1 MSKNISL
8 NQLANNQT
16 TYAIDNYRKMVNYE
30 SGTNKGY
37 VRFTKGA
44 DGNLKI
50 EKFNNKIDV
59 PLSWRSNT
67 SAAHNKAVREKFL
80 AAIEGDLK
88 FLGKTGDDIKDLILR
103 PKDKNGNIDT
113 GKALSR
119 REIKRI
125 FERFDAE
132 FNNGTGRISIVENFY
147 KSAMERCGFN
157 GSKDDFIAKYLKP
170 LMYGIDPNNKIY
182 FETDEA
188 NANNPDPTKRMKM
201 SETDFRAYITQL
213 DNLVSAAMNRIDA
226 EKACKDIARKVAANS
241 DNFGAGIPAKDVE
254 KIRASLKFVL
264 DKERVVQKNLGLGTA
279 GTTLELFLE
288 KVLPVMVRQAAEN
301 VRDYADPNNP
311 ASIEEILE
319 GELSIEKI
327 VDTARRFIEGANE
340 VVGQK
345 VEVPQDDGEKDV
357 FGALQQLVEGQR
369 ATQKRLMVFSHA
381 RQEFVLNVNMPK
393 GGGNELGKDVAQ
405 LTETYV
411 KEAELENYATK
422 FLLENYA
429 KAAQDLPRQE
439 ADFMDKAKA
448 HVYQLVVA
456 GQLNYGE
463 RWALNNPAELKDVK
477 LRAGGNVQSFL
488 KEMSDEAINLAN
500 EFRGGMPMLDNL
512 LKHTIPNILNGKI
525 KNALASNGEA
535 RVYIDEA
542 SRPAAKKQLRLAVK
556 AYRKFFEESE
566 VALVGKTLQGFKSQL
581 DRLLK
586 KGNITQDEY
595 NNLLLD
601 HKTRVEGALKRA
613 VERFYAE
620 APLPAKDTEADTIAA
635 GAKRLEELFGEE
647 RDAVTGEMRQR
658 ISTIVLA
665 NAYGGEEKRKL
676 LDVKSHVDACRQALA
691 QSGVTLTKD
700 LDDAD
705 LNIALNKLYYKVL
718 EKKMEDTNLGHQRV
732 GEKLNDSV
740 QSSFVS
746 AAKDLVNTVNK
757 LCTKLD
763 VAMRKYIEPGVDT
776 LLKTR
781 NEEDDYKNALGKDE
795 LNAMRKSIAD
805 GVILSLKGAT
815 DEIKRRFITH
825 PETYTK
831 KNVDADNIAMS
842 FFDMAGKDALYTE
855 KNIARIYESV
865 ADERTDAVKSWINA
879 PTGPDGKSTLELDLV
894 ADQTARVLANGSKVQ
909 KLAASLPKNELA
921 NIIDAAVKEALA
933 FAEKYALSYATGG
946 KTEFLKR
953 VNAQIQSIVDKH
965 VESHAKFREAFLKDA
980 NAILDK
986 YDDALR
992 TDKKSGKEVATD
1004 KMNQILDDISR
1015 QKEPPKIKG
1024 FALAFDGMLKKMVN
1038 DKVDMKVSEFMV
1050 YSQKITSAY
1059 ETYMPAFNNKAK
1071 EMESRLREAGAD
1083 DDDIRYFN
1091 EKLMPVLRQKL
1102 EAKIQADPDSYVNNA
1117 NSGKIAENEAYLAVS
1132 DIVKE
1137 LDNMNPATDD
1147 GLTSALRSIGFS
1159 GLRIYGDVAQPL
1171 KDAVSAMFAT
1181 DDGKKILS
1189 DARKAAM
1196 TKAVYGTDTTSAAVK
1211 EADESIKKFN
1221 DFLRETAFGY
1231 RVSAKE
1237 SRFNEKQ
1244 VTPAVKIFEAWL
1256 EMYNLPDI
1264 QVSGVDFNG
1273 TLKEAAV
1280 AHFRKHVAD
1289 LQQKIA
1295 ETGEFTEPVLSADYI
1310 KEFTSYLN
1318 KLGRE
1323 AIFSSMSNDLIQT
1336 RLKAIMADKKYAAA
1350 YEFPHESADEL
1361 KQVVH
1366 LNLIGLQVH
1375 LAEATK
1381 RAELAFEDKVVS
1393 LEDMHRWNDLIV
1405 EEFNRQV
1412 SDSGKVLVQYHQCA
1426 LSRVEM
1432 MVNIDLDVVSG
1443 DKAID
1448 EYLVDAL
1455 KDHFQGVDITD
1466 QDNKTVAD
1474 AIAKVESKHKKTV
1487 AWLFAHL
1494 KGDIRDYIDKQKRTI
1509 KDEAMKNTDPNAV
1522 HFRFPGAHQLE
1533 TTFRATAAGYVATMA
1548 DMKKD
1553 EEGFVSF
1560 FHAIEDEVASILK
1573 KKH

>member
-1 MSKNISL
+1 MSSKITTAQL
-8 NQLANNQT
+8 NANQN
-16 TYAIDNYRKMVNYE
+16 TYAIDDYRKMVNYE

-119 REIKRI
+119 REIKKI

-132 FNNGTGRISIVENFY
+132 FNNGTGRIRIVENFY
-147 KSAMERCGFN
+147 ASAMDRCGFT
-157 GSKDDFIAKYLKP
+157 GSKDDFIDKYLKP
-170 LMYGIDPNNKIY
+170 LMYGIDPNEKIY
-182 FETDEA
+182 FKTDEA

-201 SETDFRAYITQL
+201 SETGFRAYITQL
-213 DNLVSAAMNRIDA
+213 DNLVAAAMNRIDA
-226 EKACKDIARKVAANS
+226 EKACKDVARKVAANP

-264 DKERVVQKNLGLGTA
+264 DKERVVQKDLGLGTA

-301 VRDYADPNNP
+301 VRDYAGPNNP

-319 GELSIEKI
+319 GELSIDKI

-340 VVGQK
+340 VVVK
-345 VEVPQDDGEKDV
+345 KAEAPQGGGKDA
-357 FGALQQLVEGQR
+357 FAALQQVIENQR

-393 GGGNELGKDVAQ
+393 GGGNNLGKDVAQ

-411 KEAELENYATK
+411 KEADLENYATK

-439 ADFMDKAKA
+439 ADFMDKAKE
-448 HVYQLVVA
+448 HVNQLVVA

-542 SRPAAKKQLRLAVK
+542 SRPAAKQQLRLAVK

-586 KGNITQDEY
+586 KDNITQAEY

-676 LDVKSHVDACRQALA
+676 LDVKAHVDACRQALA

-718 EKKMEDTNLGHQRV
+718 EKKMEDTKLGHQRV

-763 VAMRKYIEPGVDT
+763 AAMRKYVEPGVDT

-921 NIIDAAVKEALA
+921 NIIGAAVKEALA

-953 VNAQIQSIVDKH
+953 VNAIIQNIVDKH
-965 VESHAKFREAFLKDA
+965 VESHGKFREAFVKDA
-980 NAILDK
+980 KPIIEK

-992 TDKKSGKEVATD
+992 TDTRSGSEVATD

-1038 DKVDMKVSEFMV
+1038 DKVDMKVSEFME
-1050 YSQKITSAY
+1050 YSKKITEAY

-1083 DDDIRYFN
+1083 DEDIRYFN
-1091 EKLMPVLRQKL
+1091 EKLMPVLRQKM
-1102 EAKIQADPDSYVNNA
+1102 EAKIQADPDSYVKNTYA
-1117 NSGKIAENEAYLAVS
+1117 TKIAENQAFLYVTE
-1132 DIVKE
+1132 IVKGLE
-1137 LDNMNPATDD
+1137 AMNPATDD

-1196 TKAVYGTDTTSAAVK
+1196 TKAVYDTDTTSAAVK

-1221 DFLRETAFGY
+1221 DFLRDTAFGY

-1295 ETGEFTEPVLSADYI
+1295 ETGEFTESVLSADYI

-1336 RLKAIMADKKYAAA
+1336 RLKAIMADKRYAAA
-1350 YEFPHESADEL
+1350 YEFPHDSADDL

-1448 EYLVDAL
+1448 EYLSDAL
-1455 KDHFQGVDITD
+1455 KDHFKGVDITLPD
-1466 QDNKTVAD
+1466 QTLAQ
-1474 AIAKVESKHKKTV
+1474 AIKNVENKHKKTV
-1487 AWLFAHL
+1487 GMIFAHL
-1494 KGDIRDYIDKQKRTI
+1494 KGLIRGSIDEQKS
-1509 KDEAMKNTDPNAV
+1509 KMKAEAMKNTDPNEV

-1553 EEGFVSF
+1553 KEGFVSF

>member
-1 MSKNISL
+1 MSSKITPAQL
-8 NQLANNQT
+8 NANKD
-16 TYAIDNYRKMVNYE
+16 TYAIDDYRKMVNYE

-37 VRFTKGA
+37 VRFAKDANGK
-44 DGNLKI
+44 LKI

-67 SAAHNKAVREKFL
+67 SAAHNRSVREKFL

-88 FLGKTGDDIKDLILR
+88 FLGKTGDEIKDLILR

-119 REIKRI
+119 RDIKEIFKK
-125 FERFDAE
+125 FDAE
-132 FNNGTGRISIVENFY
+132 FNNGTGRMRIVENFFA
-147 KSAMERCGFN
+147 SAMDRCGFT
-157 GSKDDFIAKYLKP
+157 GSKDDFIDKYLKP
-170 LMYGIDPNNKIY
+170 LMYGIDPNKALY

-188 NANNPDPTKRMKM
+188 NKNNPDPTKRMKM
-201 SETDFRAYITQL
+201 SETKFRAYLIQL
-213 DNLVSAAMNRIDA
+213 DNLVAAAKNRIDA
-226 EKACKDIARKVAANS
+226 ENACKKVARAVAANP
-241 DNFGAGIPAKDVE
+241 DNFGAGIPAKDVA
-254 KIRASLKFVL
+254 KIRDSLKFVL
-264 DKERVVQKNLGLGTA
+264 DKEGVVQKDLGFGTA

-301 VRDYADPNNP
+301 IRDYADPNNP

-340 VVGQK
+340 VVDKK
-345 VEVPQDDGEKDV
+345 VEVPQDDGEKNV

-369 ATQKRLMVFSHA
+369 ATQKKLMVFAHA
-381 RQEFVLNVNMPK
+381 REKFVLNVNMPK

-405 LTETYV
+405 LTETYI
-411 KEAELENYATK
+411 KEADFENYATQ
-422 FLLENYA
+422 FLLKNYA

-448 HVYQLVVA
+448 HVNQLVVA

-488 KEMSDEAINLAN
+488 KDMSNEAINLAN

-525 KNALASNGEA
+525 KNAIASNGEE
-535 RVYIDEA
+535 RVNIDEE
-542 SRPAAKKQLRLAVK
+542 SRPAVKKQLRLAVQ

-566 VALVGKTLQGFKSQL
+566 VALVGKTLQGFRSQL

-601 HKTRVEGALKRA
+601 HKSRVEGALKRA

-620 APLPAKDTEADTIAA
+620 APLAAKDTDADTIAA

-676 LDVKSHVDACRQALA
+676 LDVKSHVDACRQALTQA
-691 QSGVTLTKD
+691 GVTLSKD
-700 LDDAD
+700 IDDAD

-718 EKKMEDTNLGHQRV
+718 EKKMEDTKLGHNKV

-763 VAMRKYIEPGVDT
+763 TAMRKYVEPGVDT
-776 LLKTR
+776 LLQTR
-781 NEEDDYKNALGKDE
+781 NVKDDYKNALSKDE

-842 FFDMAGKDALYTE
+842 FFDMAGKDELYTE
-855 KNIARIYESV
+855 KNISRIYKSV
-865 ADERTDAVKSWINA
+865 ADERTDAVNSWINN
-879 PTGPDGKSTLELDLV
+879 PTGPDGKSSLATDLAV
-894 ADQTARVLANGSKVQ
+894 DHMTRVLQKDSKVE
-909 KLAASLPKNELA
+909 KYASSMPKNELR
-921 NIIDAAVKEALA
+921 NIVNAAVKEALA
-933 FAEKYALSYATGG
+933 FAAKYALSFATGG
-946 KTEFLKR
+946 KDEFMKR
-953 VNAQIQSIVDKH
+953 VNARIQSIVDKH

-980 NAILDK
+980 NAILEK

-992 TDKKSGKEVATD
+992 TPKKSGKEVATD
-1004 KMNQILDDISR
+1004 KMNQILHDISR

-1038 DKVDMKVSEFMV
+1038 DKVDMKVSEFME
-1050 YSQKITSAY
+1050 YSKKITEAY

-1071 EMESRLREAGAD
+1071 EMEARLREAGAD

-1091 EKLMPVLRQKL
+1091 EKLMPVLRQKMD
-1102 EAKIQADPDSYVNNA
+1102 AKIQADPDSYVKNTYA
-1117 NSGKIAENEAYLAVS
+1117 TKIAENQAFLYVTE
-1132 DIVKE
+1132 IVKGLE
-1137 LDNMNPATDD
+1137 AMNPATDD

-1181 DDGKKILS
+1181 DDGKKMLS

-1196 TKAVYGTDTTSAAVK
+1196 TKAVYDTDTTSAAVK

-1221 DFLRETAFGY
+1221 DFLRDTAFGY

-1295 ETGEFTEPVLSADYI
+1295 ETGEFTESVLSADYI

-1375 LAEATK
+1375 LAEATR

-1412 SDSGKVLVQYHQCA
+1412 ADSGKVLDQYHQCA

-1448 EYLVDAL
+1448 QYLFDAL
-1455 KDHFQGVDITD
+1455 QEHFKGVDITEEGR
-1466 QDNKTVAD
+1466 VP
-1474 AIAKVESKHKKTV
+1474 SKLEKKHEISV
-1487 AWLFAHL
+1487 SMLFAHL
-1494 KGDIRDYIDKQKRTI
+1494 KGLIRESIEEQKDKMKS
-1509 KDEAMKNTDPNAV
+1509 EAMKNTNPNEV
-1522 HFRFPGAHQLE
+1522 HFRFPGADKLE
-1533 TTFRATAAGYVATMA
+1533 TTFRAVAESFVA
-1548 DMKKD
+1548 SLSDPKSKD
-1553 EEGFVSF
+1553 PYAPF
-1560 FHAIEDEVASILK
+1560 FRAVEAEVASILK

>member
-1 MSKNISL
+1 MSPKITQTQL
-8 NQLANNQT
+8 NANEQA
-16 TYAIDNYRKMVNYE
+16 YKVDDFRQMVNYV

-37 VRFTKGA
+37 VRFSLGQ
-44 DGNLKI
+44 DGKLKL
-50 EKFNNKIDV
+50 EKFNNKVDV

-80 AAIEGDLK
+80 NALEHDLK
-88 FLGKTGDDIKDLILR
+88 YMGDSANSIRKLVLAPKVPGKDVED
-103 PKDKNGNIDT
+103 P

-119 REIKRI
+119 RDLKDI
-125 FERFDAE
+125 FEKFDAQ
-132 FNNGTGRISIVENFY
+132 FNTGSGRIRIVENFY
-147 KSAMERCGFN
+147 ASAMERCGFN

-170 LMYGIDPNNKIY
+170 LMYGIDPNKTLY

-188 NANNPDPTKRMKM
+188 NINNPDPTKRMKM
-201 SETDFRAYITQL
+201 SETKFRAYLIQL
-213 DNLVSAAMNRIDA
+213 DNLVAAAKNRIDA
-226 EKACKDIARKVAANS
+226 ENACKNVARAIAANP
-241 DNFGAGIPAKDVE
+241 DNFGAGIPANDVA

-264 DKERVVQKNLGLGTA
+264 DKEGVVRKDLGLGTA

-301 VRDYADPNNP
+301 IRDYADPNNP
-311 ASIEEILE
+311 GSIEEILE
-319 GELSIEKI
+319 GELSIDKI

-340 VVGQK
+340 VVDKKAEAPAGGDKGAFAALQK
-345 VEVPQDDGEKDV
+345 V
-357 FGALQQLVEGQR
+357 VEEQR
-369 ATQKRLMVFSHA
+369 ATQKKLMVFSHA
-381 RQEFVLNVNMPK
+381 RQEFVLNVHMPK
-393 GGGNELGKDVAQ
+393 GGGNNLGKDVAQ
-405 LTETYV
+405 LTETYI
-411 KEAELENYATK
+411 KEAELENFATK
-422 FLLENYA
+422 FLLDNYA

-448 HVYQLVVA
+448 HVNQLVVA

-463 RWALNNPAELKDVK
+463 RWALNNPAELKDVRLK
-477 LRAGGNVQSFL
+477 AGGNVQSFL
-488 KEMSDEAINLAN
+488 KEMSDEAIDLAN

-525 KNALASNGEA
+525 KNSLASNGEA

-542 SRPAAKKQLRLAVK
+542 SRPAAKQQLRLAVK
-556 AYRKFFEESE
+556 AYRKFFEGSE
-566 VALVGKTLQGFKSQL
+566 VTLVGKSLQGFKSQL

-586 KGNITQDEY
+586 KGNITPDEY

-601 HKTRVEGALKRA
+601 HKTRIEGALKRA
-613 VERFYAE
+613 VERFYEE

-676 LDVKSHVDACRQALA
+676 LDVKAHVDACRQALA

-718 EKKMEDTNLGHQRV
+718 EKKMEDTKLGHQKV
-732 GEKLNDSV
+732 GEKISDSV

-746 AAKDLVNTVNK
+746 AAKDLVSTVNK

-763 VAMRKYIEPGVDT
+763 AAMRKYIEPGVDT
-776 LLKTR
+776 LLGTR
-781 NEEDDYKNALGKDE
+781 NAKDDYEKALSKDE

-815 DEIKRRFITH
+815 GEIKRRFITH

-831 KNVDADNIAMS
+831 KNVDTDNIAMS

-865 ADERTDAVKSWINA
+865 ADERTDAVKSWIHA
-879 PTGPDGKSTLELDLV
+879 PTGPDGKSTLEKDLA
-894 ADQTARVLANGSKVQ
+894 ADQTARVLGDGSKVQ
-909 KLAASLPKNELA
+909 KYASALPKNELA
-921 NIIDAAVKEALA
+921 NIVGAAVKEALA
-933 FAEKYALSYATGG
+933 FAEKHALSYATGG
-946 KTEFLKR
+946 KAEFLKR
-953 VNAQIQSIVDKH
+953 VNSMIQNIVDKH
-965 VESHAKFREAFLKDA
+965 VENHGKFREAFVKDA
-980 NAILDK
+980 RPIIEK
-986 YDDALR
+986 YGDALR
-992 TDKKSGKEVATD
+992 TPTKSGSEVATS

-1038 DKVDMKVSEFMV
+1038 DKVDMKISEFMA
-1050 YSQKITSAY
+1050 YSQKITKAY
-1059 ETYMPAFNNKAK
+1059 ETYMPAFNSKAK
-1071 EMESRLREAGAD
+1071 EMESRLREAGAA

-1102 EAKIQADPDSYVNNA
+1102 EAKIQADPDSYANNA
-1117 NSGKIAENEAYLAVS
+1117 YSERIAENEAYFSVS
-1132 DIVKE
+1132 DIVKN

-1211 EADESIKKFN
+1211 EAEESIQKFKS
-1221 DFLRETAFGY
+1221 FLRDTAFGY

-1237 SRFNEKQ
+1237 AKFNEKQ
-1244 VTPAVKIFEAWL
+1244 ITPAVKIFEAWL
-1256 EMYNLPDI
+1256 GMYNLPDI
-1264 QVSGVDFNG
+1264 QVSGIDFNG

-1280 AHFRKHVAD
+1280 AHFRKHVAA

-1295 ETGEFTEPVLSADYI
+1295 ENGEFAEPVLSADYI
-1310 KEFTSYLN
+1310 KEFTTYLN

-1336 RLKAIMADKKYAAA
+1336 RLKEIMADRKYAAA
-1350 YEFPHESADEL
+1350 YEFPHDSAKEL
-1361 KQVVH
+1361 TQVVH

-1381 RAELAFEDKVVS
+1381 RAELVFEDKVVS
-1393 LEDMHRWNDLIV
+1393 LEDMHRWNYLIV
-1405 EEFNRQV
+1405 KEFNRQV
-1412 SDSGKVLVQYHQCA
+1412 ADSGKVLDQYHLCA

-1448 EYLVDAL
+1448 EYLRDAL
-1455 KDHFQGVDITD
+1455 KDHFKGVDITEEGMVPA
-1466 QDNKTVAD
+1466 KLEKKYKTTVAM
-1474 AIAKVESKHKKTV
+1474 
-1487 AWLFAHL
+1487 LFAHL
-1494 KGDIRDYIDKQKRTI
+1494 KGLIRERIGEEKIKM
-1509 KDEAMKNTDPNAV
+1509 KDEALKNTDPNAI
-1522 HFRFPGAHQLE
+1522 HYRFPGARQLE
-1533 TTFRATAAGYVATMA
+1533 TTFRAVAESFVATLA
-1548 DMKKD
+1548 GEKKGD
-1553 EEGFVSF
+1553 IVPF
-1560 FHAIEDEVASILK
+1560 FHAIENEVDSILK
-1573 KKH
+1573 GKR